1 MYMKLTQLET
11 LFILTAVHAANKQ
24 VKFDVRI
31 HFPRQ
36 KQSITNTV

>member
-36 KQSITNTV
+36 KQSVTNTV